1 MLRVPKV
8 DHAHWT
14 EKLARIDFLGA
25 FTLVTAVFLL
35 LFGLDNGANE
45 GWSRTITVVPLAL
58 APVLFA
64 VFVFIEMKVASHPF
78 APGHVIFHRPLLAAY
93 GANFFGIAAQMG
105 VMFFIALFFQ
115 AAAGFSA
122 FKSGLMFLPTTIAM
136 LVGSLGGGMI
146 MRRTGKYYKLT
157 LMGLVCV
164 LFAIILMV
172 AFTGAVTQSV
182 IGVVAGLVVLSLG
195 SGIGK

>member
-1 MLRVPKV
+1 MVNQLPSHFLRFYFFLRRYSYGSRAFIGQFPIAIAAWLAVFFVLRTPKV
-8 DHAHWT
+8 DHTHWT

-58 APVLFA
+58 APILFA
-64 VFVFIEMKVASHPF
+64 GFVFIEMRIASHPF

-93 GANFFGIAAQMG
+93 GANFFGVAGQMG

-122 FKSGLMFLPTTIAM
+122 FKSGLMFLPSTLAM
-136 LVGSLGGGMI
+136 LVGSLGGGSKTPKI
-146 MRRTGKYYKLT
+146 TPRPR
-157 LMGLVCV
+157 
-164 LFAIILMV
+164 
-172 AFTGAVTQSV
+172 
-182 IGVVAGLVVLSLG
+182 
-195 SGIGK
+195 